1 MLLPETRLLKNGQQ
15 KNGQPL
21 KLPVLALDDRHQTI
35 VTSVRASD
43 AW

>member
-1 MLLPETRLLKNGQQ
+1 MLLPETQFLKNGQQ

-21 KLPVLALDDRHQTI
+21 ELPVLALDDRHQTI
-35 VTSVRASD
+35 VTSVKASV